1 MIILITFL
9 PIEIKHISVTKVLLP
24 FNWDV
29 SGLET
34 GRIQIRLDHPKKFQ
48 SVQGV
53 LDLEVGSQCPKLFLL
68 GNYHGS

>member
-29 SGLET
+29 SGLRT
-34 GRIQIRLDHPKKFQ
+34 GRIQIRSSEEFSKCPR
-48 SVQGV
+48 SVGPRGGFPV
-53 LDLEVGSQCPKLFLL
+53 S
-68 GNYHGS
+68 

>member
-29 SGLET
+29 SGLGT
-34 GRIQIRLDHPKKFQ
+34 GRFQIKSSEEF
-48 SVQGV
+48 
-53 LDLEVGSQCPKLFLL
+53 
-68 GNYHGS
+68 